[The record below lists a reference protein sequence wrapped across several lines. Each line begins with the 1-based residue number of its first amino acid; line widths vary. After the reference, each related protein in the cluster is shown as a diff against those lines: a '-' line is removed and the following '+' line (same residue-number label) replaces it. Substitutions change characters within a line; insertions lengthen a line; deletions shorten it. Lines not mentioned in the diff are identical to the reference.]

1 MTRLAPRLLRPIRQ
15 RPRLLAGAALGLVV
29 ATALPHE
36 WAARDVTRLIL
47 GWNAGAWLYL
57 GLALWMMVRAPA
69 SHIQRRAQLQDEGAR
84 VILTLVALSSLASLG
99 AIVAELAV
107 VKGHSGVD
115 RYAHIA
121 LAVLTIA
128 ASWAF
133 AQVSFALHYAHDF
146 YLDQA
151 RGGSGGLT
159 FPDTTTPDYLDF
171 LYFAAV
177 IGTSG
182 QTADVAFSSPRMR
195 RIGLLHCVLSFA
207 FNTSLIGLM
216 INVASSL
223 I

>member
-1 MTRLAPRLLRPIRQ
+1 MTRFVQRLLRPIRQ
-15 RPRLLAGAALGLVV
+15 RPRLLSGAAVGVFV
-29 ATALPHE
+29 ATALPQD
-36 WAARDVTRLIL
+36 WATREVTRLIL

-57 GLALWMMVRAPA
+57 GLALWMMARADA
-69 SHIQRRAQLQDEGAR
+69 SQINRRAQLQDEGAR
-84 VILTLVALSSLASLG
+84 AILILVALSSMASLG

-107 VKGHSGVD
+107 VKDHSGVD

-133 AQVSFALHYAHDF
+133 AQVSFALHYAHDY
-146 YLDQA
+146 YLDQT
-151 RGGSGGLT
+151 RGGNGGLV

-182 QTADVAFSSPRMR
+182 QTADVAFSSPHMR
-195 RIGLLHCVLSFA
+195 RIGLMHCVLSFA